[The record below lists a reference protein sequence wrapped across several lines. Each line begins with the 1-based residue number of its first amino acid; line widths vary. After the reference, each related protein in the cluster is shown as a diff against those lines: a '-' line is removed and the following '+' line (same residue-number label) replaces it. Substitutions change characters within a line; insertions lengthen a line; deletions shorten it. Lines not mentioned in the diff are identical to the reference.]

1 MNVTCMPNILM
12 WIYER
17 DCIFMLTVDGTLS
30 CWCQLPLSGRAQG
43 YGCDHTQVSVRLC
56 EEHAEG
62 GNDHVR

>member
-1 MNVTCMPNILM
+1 MRGIG
-12 WIYER
+12 
-17 DCIFMLTVDGTLS
+17 IFMLTVDGTLS